1 MQRRFASLGRNYCP
15 KKIRAHLVIVFQG
28 VIVMRCLP
36 ALALALLAF
45 SAAHANDENATIIVD
60 QVAVQSGKGKLG
72 PGAYY
77 VTGHLNRG
85 TRVTVELQPEN
96 GFYAI
101 RPPEGSYDLIS
112 KHDVNGHMG
121 HVKVTKDNAE
131 ITIGSH
137 LKTPDDNPT
146 RALLGGLRKKAD
158 VVIIGPL
165 EHDHYPIRPDYSLR
179 YVPVGAV
186 QVDSQDAIAQLPTA
200 KPPPPDHSLDPEGY
214 GDQSADPNTQQKL
227 TQAEQMYRNAR
238 ANNQPSDW
246 TAAQQLYEE
255 LARSPNAD
263 VRLTALNRLEFI
275 RMRHQPAAY
284 AGNNGFRSGRYEGS
298 ASTTGS
304 QPRAASNYAYAQDS
318 GPARLAPLTQPPP
331 VAAPAPAPPVT
342 QPPVAAPPTYQPVNQ
357 VRNAPAPPQTASG
370 AKEFGQL
377 IRTSSTAAGRPV
389 YYLKDS
395 AGNLKCYVIPAD
407 GVPLDSYLGQNVE
420 VSSNGPMTYHGELRA
435 YMLTASHVTPMNR

>member
-1 MQRRFASLGRNYCP
+1 
-15 KKIRAHLVIVFQG
+15 
-28 VIVMRCLP
+28 
-36 ALALALLAF
+36 
-45 SAAHANDENATIIVD
+45 
-60 QVAVQSGKGKLG
+60 
-72 PGAYY
+72 
-77 VTGHLNRG
+77 
-85 TRVTVELQPEN
+85 VTVELRPEN

-112 KHDVNGHMG
+112 KHDVSGHTG

-131 ITIGSH
+131 ITIGSQF
-137 LKTPDDNPT
+137 KTPEDNPT
-146 RALLGGLRKKAD
+146 RALLGGLHKKAD
-158 VVIIGPL
+158 VVIIRPL

-179 YVPVGAV
+179 YVPVEAV
-186 QVDSQDAIAQLPTA
+186 LVDSQDAIAQLPTA
-200 KPPPPDHSLDPEGY
+200 KPPPSEPSFDLAGNA
-214 GDQSADPNTQQKL
+214 DQQADPNTQQKL

-238 ANNQPSDW
+238 ANNQPADW

-255 LARSPNAD
+255 LSRSPNAD

-284 AGNNGFRSGRYEGS
+284 TGNNGYRSGRYEGS

-304 QPRAASNYAYAQDS
+304 QPRAASNYAYSQDT
-318 GPARLAPLTQPPP
+318 GPARLAPLTQPAPPP
-331 VAAPAPAPPVT
+331 VPTPPPPVT
-342 QPPVAAPPTYQPVNQ
+342 QPPVAAPPTYQPVNP
-357 VRNAPAPPQTASG
+357 VRNTPAPPQTSAG

-377 IRTSSTAAGRPV
+377 IRTSSTVAGRPV

-420 VSSNGPMTYHGELRA
+420 VSSNGPMTYHGELQR
-435 YMLTASHVTPMNR
+435 YMLTAAHVTPMNR